1 MKKHQTFLSSDHVH
15 TIHLVTWKP
24 THNTPPKA
32 ILQVVHGM
40 AEYIERYHEFAEF
53 LNRHNILVV
62 GHDHLGH
69 GQSVSQDDP
78 HYGYFSEGD
87 SMAHLIA
94 DTYQVTTK
102 VKADYP
108 QTPYFILGHSM
119 GSFITR
125 NYLKSYSNEVNGAI
139 IMGTGGPVLASQLVR
154 PLTFLLNHYIPTK
167 PNISLDSLAFGAFG
181 DSFPDKEQPMNW
193 LSLNQTNVTNYLAD
207 PLLGFTFTNN
217 GFHTLFKLSGQANK
231 RNWYKTIRKDLPI
244 LLISGEDDPVGQFG
258 KGPANIAGELMNKGF
273 KEVNLILYP
282 KLRHE
287 ILNEE
292 SRHLVMR
299 DIAAWLNERS

>member
-1 MKKHQTFLSSDHVH
+1 MKKNETFLSSDTSHQ
-15 TIHLVTWKP
+15 INLVTWKP
-24 THNTPPKA
+24 NHQLPPKA
-32 ILQVVHGM
+32 ILQLVHGM
-40 AEYIERYHEFAEF
+40 AEYVERYHEFAEF

-69 GQSVSQDDP
+69 GQSVNLEDP
-78 HYGYFSEGD
+78 IYGYFSKGD
-87 SMAHLIA
+87 SLSHLIT
-94 DTYQVTTK
+94 DTHHVTELIQK
-102 VKADYP
+102 EYP
-108 QTPYFILGHSM
+108 HTPYIILGHSM

-125 NYLKSYSNEVNGAI
+125 NYLKQYSHQVDGAI
-139 IMGTGGPVLASQLVR
+139 IMGTGGPVIASQLVR
-154 PLTFLLNHYIPTK
+154 PLTYILNQLIPTK

-181 DSFPDKEQPMNW
+181 DSFPDKELPMNW
-193 LSLNQTNVTNYLAD
+193 LSLNQGNVSNYLAD

-217 GFHTLFKLSGQANK
+217 GFHTLFKLAGKANK

-273 KEVNLILYP
+273 SQVNLILYP
-282 KLRHE
+282 HLRHE
-287 ILNEE
+287 ILNED

-299 DIAAWLNERS
+299 DIASWINEGL